1 MKIKTKKKSYQE
13 VAKLT
18 PQKHKK
24 PIRQLFLLRVLLRI
38 LSVPELLITGFR
50 VKKIG
55 MEKLGKKEPCLV
67 LMNHSCFLDLEI
79 ASTLLFPRRFSIVC
93 TSDGFIGKNLLMRL
107 LGCIP
112 TKKFVF
118 DLGLIRDMKYALTKL
133 NSSVLL
139 YPEASYSFDGTA
151 TPLPETVGQLIKM
164 LGVPVVVIETRG
176 AFARQPLYNNLKKR
190 RVKVSA
196 DMVYLLS
203 PADTKEKSV
212 EEINEMVGKHFA
224 FDHFR
229 HQQKNR
235 ISIKEKYRADYLH
248 RVLYKCPNCL
258 AEGMTEGKG
267 TDLTCHACKKVYRL
281 DEYGFMKALDG
292 KTEFDHIPNWYAWQR
307 ECVKKEIEEG
317 SYRLDCQVDICMQ
330 VDTKCIYRVG
340 EGRLIH
346 SPAGF
351 HLTGCDG
358 ALEYSQ
364 KPVATYSLYADY
376 YWYEL
381 GDMICIGNQNAL
393 YYCFP
398 KDKQIP
404 VAKARL
410 AAEELYKLTK
420 REKVKK

>member
-1 MKIKTKKKSYQE
+1 MKIRTKKKSYEE
-13 VAKLT
+13 VMSLT
-18 PQKHKK
+18 PQKHQK
-24 PIRQLFLLRVLLRI
+24 PRKQLFLLRVLLRL
-38 LSVPELLITGFR
+38 LSIPELLITGFR

-93 TSDGFIGKNLLMRL
+93 TSDGFVGKNLLMRL

-118 DLGLIRDMKYALTKL
+118 DLTLIRDIKHAVTKL

-164 LGVPVVVIETRG
+164 LGIPVVIIETRG

-190 RVKVSA
+190 KVKVTA
-196 DMVYLLS
+196 EMIYLLS
-203 PADTKEKSV
+203 PADTKEKSA
-212 EEINEMVGKHFA
+212 EEINALVGKHFA

-229 HQQKNR
+229 HQQENR
-235 ISIKEKYRADYLH
+235 IAIKEKYRADFLH

-267 TDLTCHACKKVYRL
+267 TDLVCHSCQKTYHL
-281 DEYGFMKALDG
+281 DEYGFLKATEG
-292 KTEFDHIPNWYAWQR
+292 ETEFDHIPDWYAWQR
-307 ECVKKEIEEG
+307 NCVRQELLDG
-317 SYRLDCQVDICMQ
+317 TYLLDCDVDICMQ

-340 EGRLIH
+340 EGHLLH
-346 SPAGF
+346 TTEGF
-351 HLTGCDG
+351 RLTGCDG
-358 ALEYSQ
+358 KLDYSQ
-364 KPVATYSLYADY
+364 KPVATYSLYSDY

-398 KDKQIP
+398 KSRDIP

-410 AAEELYKLTK
+410 AAEELYKLVK
-420 REKVKK
+420 REKITR

>member
-1 MKIKTKKKSYQE
+1 
-13 VAKLT
+13 
-18 PQKHKK
+18 
-24 PIRQLFLLRVLLRI
+24 
-38 LSVPELLITGFR
+38 
-50 VKKIG
+50 
-55 MEKLGKKEPCLV
+55 
-67 LMNHSCFLDLEI
+67 MNHSCFLDLEI
-79 ASTLLFPRRFSIVC
+79 ATTLLFPRRFSIVC

-196 DMVYLLS
+196 EMVYLLS
-203 PADTKEKSV
+203 PADIKEKSV
-212 EEINEMVGKHFA
+212 EEINEMVNKHFA

-235 ISIKEKYRADYLH
+235 IPINEKYRADYLH

-267 TDLTCHACKKVYRL
+267 TDLTCHACKKVYHL

-346 SPAGF
+346 SPEGF

-358 ALEYSQ
+358 ALDYSQ